1 MNLKTQFYGLKMAGL
16 FVLLYM
22 NIKVTYSQQAIRNGL
37 KMPNIKS
44 MLSQGDTQNRECIM
58 RSTNRVT
65 DETDALHDLFHQ

>member
-44 MLSQGDTQNRECIM
+44 MLSQGDTQNHECIM